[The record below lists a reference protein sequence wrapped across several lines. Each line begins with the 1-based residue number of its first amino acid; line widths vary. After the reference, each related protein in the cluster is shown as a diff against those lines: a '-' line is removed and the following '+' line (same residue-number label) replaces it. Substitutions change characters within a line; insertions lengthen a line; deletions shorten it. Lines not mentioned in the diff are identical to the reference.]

1 MVQSGLHK
9 DDKTRSAAQTKWS
22 CHQGEVRRERR
33 APQIDSQMSWGEDAV
48 RWVKRLDGKWIERAA
63 EEAAGADA
71 PAAPAELGVL
81 EGTPREMH
89 GAGHRFAG
97 ERDSWAAPRRTFASS
112 SAARPGY
119 DTLDASEYHDLPDVL
134 RAKVRHLARM
144 LERARDGGRLAV
156 VYAGAGLST
165 AAGISD
171 YATHRNSA
179 PGQEG
184 ADEARGATDSGEEEE
199 DAPAATFLS
208 PLCAQ
213 PTAAHRVL
221 AGLVR
226 ESFVQRILQQNHD
239 GLPQKAGVPQQHI
252 NEIHGAL
259 HAPDNPV
266 VHMSGALRN
275 DLYADMLRCEDDAD
289 VVIAVGTTL
298 AGMNA
303 DRVVHS
309 AARRAGLGR
318 SQGAIIIG
326 LQRTQH
332 DQDATLRIFGRTD
345 RVFRL
350 LAQELGISASVT
362 ARRKHGGFFLAPV
375 LAEARRALQQQRDA
389 KRDPLPQRPVAE
401 LQVLYDEP
409 DSHAGGPIDADE
421 HAEYVVTNVPYDS
434 IGQRSHSEAG
444 ALDLRKGSK
453 LLIPSGPRAGA
464 VGKVTGYDREGN
476 PRCQFHLRLKPQPGS
491 FKAPMESVLGTWWIQ
506 AASDGAV
513 QQLPVVNVPAAE
525 AQGEAAQAARKLM
538 EAYAV

>member
-1 MVQSGLHK
+1 MDRASRGGGGWSGRARGSRGARRVGG
-9 DDKTRSAAQTKWS
+9 DAARDARGRPQICGRARQLGRAAPHLCVELCGTSWLR
-22 CHQGEVRRERR
+22 HARRQRVPRPPGR
-33 APQIDSQMSWGEDAV
+33 APRKG
-48 RWVKRLDGKWIERAA
+48 
-63 EEAAGADA
+63 
-71 PAAPAELGVL
+71 
-81 EGTPREMH
+81 
-89 GAGHRFAG
+89 
-97 ERDSWAAPRRTFASS
+97 AAPRA
-112 SAARPGY
+112 
-119 DTLDASEYHDLPDVL
+119 H
-134 RAKVRHLARM
+134 
-144 LERARDGGRLAV
+144 
-156 VYAGAGLST
+156 AGAR
-165 AAGISD
+165 AGRRPSGRGVRGRRTEHRRWLSD

-275 DLYADMLRCEDDAD
+275 ELYADMPRCEDDAD